1 MWWLLRRGLEDREES
16 GQRSVVWELLEEKGK
31 TEVIYWGYEKIAA
44 GASCV
49 EVWCGPDPTD
59 ML

>member
-1 MWWLLRRGLEDREES
+1 M
-16 GQRSVVWELLEEKGK
+16 WELLEEKGK

-49 EVWCGPDPTD
+49 EVWYGPDPTD

>member
-1 MWWLLRRGLEDREES
+1 M
-16 GQRSVVWELLEEKGK
+16 WELPEEKGK
-31 TEVIYWGYEKIAA
+31 AEIIYWGYEKIAA

-49 EVWCGPDPTD
+49 KVWYGPDPTD